1 MPVEVH
7 NTLDSQKL
15 GISVIYQEFA
25 LVPELSIAQNAFL
38 GKEKCKAK
46 FFLSVREMMKE
57 TEKFMQ
63 KLNLKVNVA
72 QKTRTLSV
80 SQMQMVEIAKAMSAD
95 SWLVVMDEPTS
106 AITDAD
112 KEKLFRV
119 IREMKEAGMAIIYV
133 SHRMQEI
140 FEICDE
146 VTVLRDGHYIATMP
160 VAETNEQALTRLMVG
175 REVNDVFTRER
186 VDFDRSAQPVLQVK
200 ELRRDGVFEP
210 LSFEVHAGEVLG
222 LSGLMGARPHGDRTL
237 HLRPRPL

>member
-1 MPVEVH
+1 MGSSIIWSKTPDEADLQ
-7 NTLDSQKL
+7 NTPRNHK
-15 GISVIYQEFA
+15 
-25 LVPELSIAQNAFL
+25 VPGLFSFCFLCVRDLLLRIVADGLAQTPQIRAE

-175 REVNDVFTRER
+175 RRYP
-186 VDFDRSAQPVLQVK
+186 SYP
-200 ELRRDGVFEP
+200 G
-210 LSFEVHAGEVLG
+210 
-222 LSGLMGARPHGDRTL
+222 
-237 HLRPRPL
+237 